1 MAKIAK
7 ALGVSIEDLLKVK
20 NMKNFN
26 KTKVGLTV
34 GIIAGIVDII
44 PMILMKMT
52 WDTLLSAFSMCVIGG
67 FFISTSNLK
76 LNNTLKGTL
85 IFFLIA
91 VPIMVL
97 VVTTSPKE
105 LIPMLISNLIIGS
118 LMGYFIGRFG
128 EK

>member
-1 MAKIAK
+1 
-7 ALGVSIEDLLKVK
+7 
-20 NMKNFN
+20 MKTFN
-26 KTKVGLTV
+26 KTKVGLIV
-34 GIIAGIVDII
+34 GIIFGIVDII

-52 WDTLLSAFSMCVIGG
+52 WDTLVSAFLMCIIGG
-67 FFISTSNLK
+67 FLISTSSLK

-91 VPIMVL
+91 LPMMIL
-97 VVTTSPKE
+97 VVAGSPQE
-105 LIPMLISNLIIGS
+105 LIPMLVTNLIIGS

>member
-1 MAKIAK
+1 
-7 ALGVSIEDLLKVK
+7 
-20 NMKNFN
+20 MKTFN
-26 KTKVGLTV
+26 KTKVGLIV
-34 GIIAGIVDII
+34 GIIFGIVDII

-52 WDTLLSAFSMCVIGG
+52 WDTLVSAFLMCIIGG
-67 FFISTSNLK
+67 FLISTSNLK

-91 VPIMVL
+91 LPMMIL
-97 VVTTSPKE
+97 VIVGSLQE
-105 LIPMLISNLIIGS
+105 LIPMLVTNLIIGS

>member
-1 MAKIAK
+1 
-7 ALGVSIEDLLKVK
+7 
-20 NMKNFN
+20 MKTFN
-26 KTKVGLTV
+26 KTKVGLIV
-34 GIIAGIVDII
+34 GIIFGIVDII

-52 WDTLLSAFSMCVIGG
+52 WDTLVSAFLMCIIGG
-67 FFISTSNLK
+67 FLISTSNLK

-91 VPIMVL
+91 LPMMIL
-97 VVTTSPKE
+97 VVAGSPQE
-105 LIPMLISNLIIGS
+105 LIPMLVTNLIIGS

>member
-1 MAKIAK
+1 MKIFK
-7 ALGVSIEDLLKVK
+7 
-20 NMKNFN
+20 
-26 KTKVGLTV
+26 KTGA
-34 GIIAGIVDII
+34 GIIFGAVFGIIDII

-52 WDTLLSAFSMCVIGG
+52 WDTLLSAFFMCVIGG
-67 FFISTSNLK
+67 FLISTSNLK

-91 VPIMVL
+91 VPMMI
-97 VVTTSPKE
+97 VVVAGSPKE
-105 LIPMLISNLIIGS
+105 LIPMLVTNLVIGS

>member
-1 MAKIAK
+1 
-7 ALGVSIEDLLKVK
+7 
-20 NMKNFN
+20 MKTFN
-26 KTKVGLTV
+26 KTKVGLIV
-34 GIIAGIVDII
+34 GIIFGIVDII

-52 WDTLLSAFSMCVIGG
+52 WDTLVSAFFMCIIGG
-67 FFISTSNLK
+67 FLISTSNLK

-91 VPIMVL
+91 LPMMILVL
-97 VVTTSPKE
+97 AGSTQE
-105 LIPMLISNLIIGS
+105 LIPMLVTNLIIGS

>member
-1 MAKIAK
+1 
-7 ALGVSIEDLLKVK
+7 
-20 NMKNFN
+20 MKTFN
-26 KTKVGLTV
+26 KTKVGLIV
-34 GIIAGIVDII
+34 GIIFGIVDII

-52 WDTLLSAFSMCVIGG
+52 WDTLVSAFLMCIIGG
-67 FFISTSNLK
+67 FLISTTNLK

-91 VPIMVL
+91 LPMMIL
-97 VVTTSPKE
+97 VVAGSPQE
-105 LIPMLISNLIIGS
+105 LIPMLVTNLIIGS

>member
-1 MAKIAK
+1 
-7 ALGVSIEDLLKVK
+7 
-20 NMKNFN
+20 MKTFN
-26 KTKVGLTV
+26 KAKVGILV
-34 GIIAGIVDII
+34 GIIFGIVDII

-52 WDTLLSAFSMCVIGG
+52 WDTLVSAFLMCIIGG
-67 FFISTSNLK
+67 FLISTSNLK

-91 VPIMVL
+91 LPMMIL
-97 VVTTSPKE
+97 VVAGSPQE
-105 LIPMLISNLIIGS
+105 LIPMLVTNLIIGS